1 MIISIACGSIRQT
14 GGDAGAFENDCD
26 RILPNLYG
34 LIVWKE
40 MDKYVVAEDEL
51 DRAKLKDLGF
61 STRGEAVSFLKKLW
75 NQERVTC
82 PICGCEL
89 ELLHKKAKKDD
100 CDWQCRNCNKAFK
113 TLHLLNEINEQLP
126 N

>member
-1 MIISIACGSIRQT
+1 MIISIACGFIRQT
-14 GGDAGAFENDCD
+14 GGDAGSFENDCD
-26 RILPNLYG
+26 RILPDLYG

-40 MDKYVVAEDEL
+40 MDKYVVVEDEL
-51 DRAKLKDLGF
+51 DRAKLKDLEF

-100 CDWQCRNCNKAFK
+100 CDWQCRNCNKTFK
-113 TLHLLNEINEQLP
+113 TLHLHNEINEQLP